1 MHLAYTHSLIYL
13 FDFFSL
19 SKYLSFANVPKLGMK
34 YFSAG
39 FYYVRY
45 SVLGKIIYYTYTRF
59 SLRVWLLSIF
69 FIFQYF
75 LNQFLHLIFRLI
87 DEVFFFRYR
96 KVKIKQPVFIIA
108 NPRSGTTYL
117 HRMISKDDNRF
128 TYTKFAHTFFM
139 TASFTK
145 FANLVKWI
153 DRRTGNLIRNG
164 LNKVDHIFWGGW
176 EDIHSMGFNKAEE
189 DELPFAQSMM
199 SVGNFIPFPYY
210 HLIEGTKFLDR
221 EPPSVRKGVMDFYE
235 SCVKRFVYATGEQ
248 KTYLSKNVMSTG
260 RFKSILE
267 RFPDAKIIYIAR
279 HPYEALP
286 SFASMFS
293 VMYGRGPDA
302 DLSRQALSEQG
313 IQFYLYLAEMRK
325 VIPSSQFIALKY
337 DDLVHNPKDTVL
349 NVYKH
354 FNWEATGDFIKTL
367 DVEQVRQKDYHSAHE
382 YSLDKYNLSKEYI
395 YERLFDI
402 FQEFGFEK

>member
-1 MHLAYTHSLIYL
+1 
-13 FDFFSL
+13 
-19 SKYLSFANVPKLGMK
+19 MK

-45 SVLGKIIYYTYTRF
+45 SILGKIIFYTYRRF
-59 SLRVWLLSIF
+59 NLRVWSLSVF
-69 FIFQYF
+69 FIFLYS
-75 LNQFLHLIFRLI
+75 LNQFIHLIFRLV
-87 DEVFFFRYR
+87 DEIFFSGYR

-117 HRMISKDDNRF
+117 HRLMSKDDDKF

-164 LNKVDHIFWGGW
+164 LNKLDDIFWGGW
-176 EDIHSMGFNKAEE
+176 DNIHSMGFNKAEE
-189 DELPFAQSMM
+189 DELPFAQTMM
-199 SVGNFIPFPYY
+199 SIGNFIPFPYY

-221 EPPSVRKGVMDFYE
+221 EPVGVRKGVMDFYE
-235 SCVKRFVYATGEQ
+235 SCVKRFVYATGQE
-248 KTYLSKNVMSTG
+248 KIYLSKNVMSTG
-260 RFKSILE
+260 RFKSLLE

-286 SFASMFS
+286 SFTSMFS
-293 VMYGRGPDA
+293 TMYGESTDA
-302 DLSRQALSEQG
+302 NLSRQALSEHG
-313 IQFYLYLAEMRK
+313 IQFYLYLAEMRRD
-325 VIPSSQFIALKY
+325 VPSSQFIALKY
-337 DDLVHNPKDTVL
+337 DDLVNQPKETVL
-349 NVYKH
+349 KVYEH
-354 FNWEATGDFIKTL
+354 FGWEVSGEFASTL
-367 DVEQVRQKDYHSAHE
+367 DVEQERQKDYHSTHE
-382 YSLDKYNLSKEYI
+382 YSLDQYNLSKEYI

-402 FQEFGFEK
+402 FHEFGFEK

>member
-1 MHLAYTHSLIYL
+1 
-13 FDFFSL
+13 
-19 SKYLSFANVPKLGMK
+19 MK

-39 FYYVRY
+39 FYYVRF
-45 SVLGKIIYYTYTRF
+45 SILGRIIFYTYSRF
-59 SLRVWLLSIF
+59 SLRVWLLSVF
-69 FIFQYF
+69 FIFQYL
-75 LNQFLHLIFRLI
+75 LNQVLHLFFRLL
-87 DEVFFFRYR
+87 DEIFFFRYR
-96 KVKIKQPVFIIA
+96 KVKITQPVFIIA
-108 NPRSGTTYL
+108 SPRSGTTYL
-117 HRMISKDDNRF
+117 HRLISKDDDRF

-145 FANLVKWI
+145 LANLVKWI
-153 DRRTGNLIRNG
+153 DRHTGNLIRNG
-164 LNKVDHIFWGGW
+164 LNKLDEALWGGW
-176 EDIHSMGFNKAEE
+176 ENIHTMGFNKAEE
-189 DELPFAQSMM
+189 DELPFAQAMM
-199 SVGNFIPFPYY
+199 SIGVFIPFPYY

-235 SCVKRFVYATGEQ
+235 SCIKRFVYASGHE

-286 SFASMFS
+286 SYTSMFS
-293 VMYGRGPDA
+293 SMWGPTPDG
-302 DLSRQALSEQG
+302 DMSRQALSEHG
-313 IQFYLYLAEMRK
+313 IQFYLYLAEMRRE
-325 VIPSSQFIALKY
+325 IPSSQFIAVKY
-337 DDLVHNPKDTVL
+337 DDLIGKPKETVL
-349 NVYKH
+349 NVYEH
-354 FNWEATGDFIKTL
+354 FKWEATEDFIKTL
-367 DVEQVRQKDYHSAHE
+367 DTEQARQKDYHSGHE